1 MNLRPAKLSE
11 LHEIATLQHV
21 VFRPNEP
28 DSVARYLSYAKDDPT
43 YTVDHSRVIEVDGRI
58 VAHLRIWDRTLC
70 VGNAELLSAAGIGSL
85 CVHPNFRNR
94 GFAKALMA
102 DSERYFFDAGYDLG
116 LLFTIIGTP
125 FYEALDWIPIPLP
138 TFTFDPVEITGDG
151 VGVKP
156 LDVTRDLDAVMR
168 IYATDGLQYVGSVI
182 RDEAYWTAGPAQI
195 RSVFPHWGIWRN
207 HELVA
212 YTNLEEDDKEVWVK
226 EVCALP
232 DHGLALVDLAS
243 LVLNKS
249 QNKVLRG
256 SLPHGHAFVKTLE
269 TMTQSAARWGV
280 DDHMMVKAVN
290 WNRLREKLG
299 KEVVPASKPKLEH
312 PFWADVFGVDMFY
325 WDTDVF

>member
-1 MNLRPAKLSE
+1 MNIRPAKVSE
-11 LHEIATLQHV
+11 LNEIAELQQI

-70 VGNAELLSAAGIGSL
+70 VGDRTLFAAGIGSL

-125 FYEALDWIPIPLP
+125 FYEALHWIPIPLP
-138 TFTFDPVEITGDG
+138 TFAFVPVEITRDG
-151 VGVKP
+151 VDVKP
-156 LDVTRDLDAVMR
+156 LDVTRDLDAVR
-168 IYATDGLQYVGSVI
+168 HIYATDGLKHTGTVV
-182 RDEAYWTAGPAQI
+182 RDEAYWTAGPALI
-195 RSVFPHWGIWRN
+195 RSVFPNWGVWRKGK
-207 HELVA
+207 LVA
-212 YTNLEEDDKEVWVK
+212 YSNIEEDENGVWVK

-232 DHGLALVDLAS
+232 GDGLAFADLAS
-243 LVLNKS
+243 LVLTKS
-249 QNKVLRG
+249 QNKNLEG
-256 SLPHGHAFVKTLE
+256 SLPRDHPFVITLE
-269 TMTQSAARWGV
+269 TMTQMNATWGV
-280 DDHMMVKAVN
+280 HDHMMVKAVN
-290 WNRLREKLG
+290 WDRLREKLG
-299 KEVVPASKPKLEH
+299 MEAVPAAKPKLEYL
-312 PFWADVFGVDMFY
+312 FWADVFGENMFY